1 MSLTAPAPEI
11 SSRERTMEAL
21 FRLETAVKRHDRLL
35 VAFSGGVDSAVL
47 LAVAHRALGPRASA
61 ITADSPSMA
70 RAELDGAIR
79 FASALGVEHRIVA
92 TDEMSRPEY
101 VRNERDRCFWCKQTL
116 FEVSSRFAEEAG
128 GATVAYGYTR
138 DDVGDYWPGHEAA
151 RKFRVAAPLWEAD
164 LGKREIR
171 AIARELGLDV
181 WDKPAAPCLSSRI
194 PYGSEVTVEKLR
206 AIEAMESLL
215 HERGFKVC
223 RARYDSAELRIEV
236 DRPDLERAAEPATLA
251 LLNEKARELGALHLT
266 LDPEGFVSGKLNRSV
281 RREG

>member
-1 MSLTAPAPEI
+1 MTLTAPGLETV
-11 SSRERTMEAL
+11 SREETMEAL
-21 FRLETAVKRHDRLL
+21 ARLESSVGSHERLL
-35 VAFSGGVDSAVL
+35 IAFSGGVDSAVL
-47 LAVAHRALGPRASA
+47 LAVAHRALGERAAA

-79 FASALGVEHRIVA
+79 FAARLGVRHRIV
-92 TDEMSRPEY
+92 TTGEMERPEY
-101 VRNERDRCFWCKQTL
+101 VRNEPDRCFWCKQTL
-116 FEVSSRFAEEAG
+116 FEVSARLAEEAG

-138 DDVGDYWPGHEAA
+138 DDVGDYRPGHEAA
-151 RKFRVAAPLWEAD
+151 RTFRVATPLWDAN

-171 AIARELGLDV
+171 AIALALGLDV

-215 HERGFKVC
+215 HESGFRVC
-223 RARYDSAELRIEV
+223 RARYDGSEMRIEV
-236 DRPDLERAAEPATLA
+236 ESADLARAAEPAIQRLM
-251 LLNEKARELGALHLT
+251 NEKARELGVERLA
-266 LDPEGFVSGKLNRSV
+266 LDPEGFVSGKLNRRV